1 MNRVRKGIIP
11 AAGLGT
17 RLYPVAGTQ
26 AKEML
31 PVGGKPMI
39 YYAISEAA
47 HAGLEELYIVIS
59 EGKQSLRRY
68 VEEGGFERDARAE
81 KEGEAVSRLQ
91 ITFIDQPEP
100 RGSGDAIY
108 RTREYIGKDPFAVL
122 MPDRLLFGADAAL
135 SQMLPAY
142 ERLQNDL
149 LGVLILGSQ
158 EAVGFGNV
166 GILKATKL
174 KRGLFEVH
182 GFSGKSRDT
191 FIVPEGKPILKYAGR
206 CIVGAH
212 LFSYLERTKL
222 GQEEWDDTPAL
233 QAMCEERRVIGKV
246 LGGRGFDVGNPVGYR
261 AAQEW
266 PR

>member
-47 HAGLEELYIVIS
+47 NAGLEELYIVIS

-81 KEGEAVSRLQ
+81 AQGEAVSRLQ
-91 ITFIDQPEP
+91 ITFVDQPEP
-100 RGSGDAIY
+100 RGSGEAIY
-108 RTREYIGKDPFAVL
+108 RTREFIEGDPFAVL
-122 MPDRLLFGADAAL
+122 MPDRLLLGADRAL

-149 LGVLILGSQ
+149 LGVLIVGSQ
-158 EAVGFGNV
+158 EAAGFGNV

-182 GFSGKSRDT
+182 GFSAKCRDPLV
-191 FIVPEGKPILKYAGR
+191 VPEGKTILKYAGR

-212 LFSYLERTKL
+212 LFSYLERTKR

-233 QAMCEERRVIGKV
+233 QAMCEEKRVIGKV
-246 LGGRGFDVGNPVGYR
+246 LSGRGFDVGNPAGYR
-261 AAQEW
+261 GAHEW
-266 PR
+266 LG

>member
-17 RLYPVAGTQ
+17 RLYPVAGAQ

-39 YYAISEAA
+39 YCAISEAA
-47 HAGLEELYIVIS
+47 HARLEELYIVIS

-68 VEEGGFERDARAE
+68 VEEGGFERDFQ
-81 KEGEAVSRLQ
+81 KEGERKGIFCPQ
-91 ITFIDQPEP
+91 ITFVDQPEP
-100 RGSGDAIY
+100 RGSGEAIY
-108 RTREYIGKDPFAVL
+108 RTREFIGRDPFAVL
-122 MPDRLLFGADAAL
+122 MPDRLLFGADPAL
-135 SQMLPAY
+135 SQMLPTY

-149 LGVLILGSQ
+149 LGVLILGSR

-174 KRGLFEVH
+174 KRGLFGVH
-182 GFSGKSRDT
+182 GFSPKSIDPL
-191 FIVPEGKPILKYAGR
+191 IVPEGKTILKYAGR

-212 LFSYLERTKL
+212 LFSYLASMER
-222 GQEEWDDTPAL
+222 GDEEWDDTPAL
-233 QAMCEERRVIGKV
+233 QAMCEERTVIGKV
-246 LGGRGFDVGNPVGYR
+246 LSGRGFDVGNPVGYR
-261 AAQEW
+261 GAREGLG
-266 PR
+266 

>member
-17 RLYPVAGTQ
+17 RLYPVAGSQ

-68 VEEGGFERDARAE
+68 VEEGGFERDFQ
-81 KEGEAVSRLQ
+81 KEGERKGIFCPQ
-91 ITFIDQPEP
+91 ITFVDQPEP
-100 RGSGDAIY
+100 RGSGEAIY
-108 RTREYIGKDPFAVL
+108 RTREYIGKDPFVAL
-122 MPDRLLFGADAAL
+122 MPDRLLLGADPAL

-149 LGVLILGSQ
+149 LGVLILGSR

-182 GFSGKSRDT
+182 GFSAKSRDPL
-191 FIVPEGKPILKYAGR
+191 VVLEGKTILKYAGR

-212 LFSYLERTKL
+212 LFSYLERTKHR
-222 GQEEWDDTPAL
+222 QEEWDDTPAL
-233 QAMCEERRVIGKV
+233 QAMCEERTVIGKV
-246 LGGRGFDVGNPVGYR
+246 LSGRGFDVGNPVGYR
-261 AAQEW
+261 GAHEW
-266 PR
+266 LE